1 MSTAR
6 VAGRY
11 AKSLLDLAVDQGKLD
26 QVVADVQGIQ
36 NTLENRD
43 FYLLLKSPIV
53 NSAKKLSIFKS
64 LFDGKISDVTMK
76 FLERVIS
83 KRREAFIPEMTSSFT
98 SMYRDMQGVTT
109 VALTVAQEPTDA
121 FIQSIKDKLRSSAQ
135 ITGDVTIETKVD
147 PAIIGG
153 YVLEFNHQR
162 LDASVAHQLET
173 LKKSFSN

>member
-26 QVVADVQGIQ
+26 QVVEDVKGLQSS
-36 NTLENRD
+36 LDNRD

-64 LFDGKISDVTMK
+64 LFDGKLSDITMK
-76 FLERVIS
+76 FLERVIA
-83 KRREAFIPEMTSSFT
+83 KRREAFIPEMASSFT
-98 SMYRDMQGVTT
+98 SMYRDMKGVTT
-109 VALTVAQEPTDA
+109 VALTVAQEPTGG
-121 FIQSIKDKLRSSAQ
+121 FVQSIKEKLRSSSQ
-135 ITGDVTIETKVD
+135 INGDVTIETTID
-147 PAIIGG
+147 PSIIGG